1 MAVFQLVEHV
11 GADDEEFLACHF
23 RAYPAGVCV
32 MDGIPVNAFFVKEA
46 VVFVDD
52 GPERFEVALRIVGIL
67 LDAVTRG

>member
-1 MAVFQLVEHV
+1 MAVLKLVEHV
-11 GADDEEFLACHF
+11 GADDEKLLACHL
-23 RAYPAGVCV
+23 RAYATGVGG
-32 MDGIPVNAFFVKEA
+32 MDGIPVDAFFVKEA